1 MRWTHVGRPEWTS
14 DISNRAAK
22 EAVAARVAAFAADGQ
37 VIGIGSGSTSFL
49 ALLALA
55 DRVHSE
61 GLQVRCVATSQEIA
75 GYCSDLGLD
84 LTTLVDARPDWCFD
98 GADEVDQAHNLL
110 KGRGGAFVR
119 EKLVFA
125 AAGKRYILVD
135 ASKFVDRLGEHFA
148 VPLEVIP
155 EAIRLV
161 EAQLRETLGV
171 VPTVRP
177 AGGKDGG
184 VITEQGGLVMD
195 LPLPAELVAQHSAS
209 ELELVLN
216 NTVGITGT
224 GLFTGFD
231 LEVISDS

>member
-1 MRWTHVGRPEWTS
+1 MRWTQVRWPEWTA

-22 EAVAARVAAFAADGQ
+22 EAVAARVAGFAADGH

-55 DRVHSE
+55 ERVHRE
-61 GLQVRCVATSQEIA
+61 GLRIRCVATSHEIA
-75 GYCSDLGLD
+75 GYCTDLGLD

-98 GADEVDQAHNLL
+98 GADEVDPQHNLI

-125 AAGKRYILVD
+125 AADKRYILVD
-135 ASKFVDRLGEHFA
+135 SSKRVDRLGQRFA

-155 EAIRLV
+155 EAIHLV
-161 EAQLRETLGV
+161 EVQLEDALGV
-171 VPTVRP
+171 VPTVRL

-195 LPLPAELVAQHSAS
+195 LPLPAGLVEQRSAT
-209 ELELVLN
+209 ELESVLN
-216 NTVGITGT
+216 NIVGVTGT
-224 GLFTGFD
+224 GLFAGFD
-231 LEVISDS
+231 LEVMSDN